1 MKQELRYHCLLIK
14 LPGSSKLQIITFTPS
29 LLYSGFIKFL
39 GPYYMVLITR
49 RRKVGT
55 ICSHEIYSVGKSEL
69 IAIPSPIVWPNVA
82 YSRDENRSFIFSM
95 CKYCALP
102 VVNPSLVPSN
112 MKDASLLCFVSG
124 HIIVLVFIYPFVVFL
139 LVIFQFICLL
149 HCDETMCTIGAKV
162 SLISRFSFLW
172 QFSFV
177 CVCLSAYLSDKFL
190 FIYSRL

>member
-102 VVNPSLVPSN
+102 VVNPSLVPSI

-162 SLISRFSFLW
+162 SLISRFSFL
-172 QFSFV
+172 
-177 CVCLSAYLSDKFL
+177 
-190 FIYSRL
+190 